1 MEGLGAVCMTAT
13 PCAWRKVPP
22 GCDDQ
27 QAKERIGKNESPGRS
42 LVVEQPVQPVLYEAA
57 AVDLGIGFHP
67 EPHFER
73 GERAGDSEPRLKN
86 DDSNS
91 AQVSES
97 KPELVDPLPVTKI
110 ADDHQDE

>member
-1 MEGLGAVCMTAT
+1 MEGLGAVCMTAM

-27 QAKERIGKNESPGRS
+27 QAKERIGKNEHPRGS
-42 LVVEQPVQPVLYEAA
+42 LVVQQPVQPVLYETA

-73 GERAGDSEPRLKN
+73 GKRASDSEPGLQN
-86 DDSNS
+86 DDGDS
-91 AQVSES
+91 AQVSEPE
-97 KPELVDPLPVTKI
+97 PELVDPLP
-110 ADDHQDE
+110 